1 MFSIV
6 RFDVG
11 GVNSVSHCIGLCI
24 GGRVTI
30 ELMDIKELL
39 RGVMIASLSRTPCS
53 IRGLP
58 ESGAF
63 ANYGVIQT
71 RASGARD
78 NRKAA

>member
-1 MFSIV
+1 
-6 RFDVG
+6 
-11 GVNSVSHCIGLCI
+11 
-24 GGRVTI
+24 
-30 ELMDIKELL
+30 MDIKELL